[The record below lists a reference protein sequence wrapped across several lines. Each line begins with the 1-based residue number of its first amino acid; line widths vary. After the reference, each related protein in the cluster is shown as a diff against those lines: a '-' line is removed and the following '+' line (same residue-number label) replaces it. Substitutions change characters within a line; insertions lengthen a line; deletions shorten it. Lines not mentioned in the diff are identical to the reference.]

1 MTWTSFMLGV
11 LALLLTPGPTNTMLL
26 LASASK
32 GVRASLTLIPAE
44 LLGYLT
50 IVLPLGWLADRL
62 LHSQPMLSIAVLSL
76 AVLWLL
82 IVTVRLKVQGCG
94 TAVLIRPIDVFVT
107 TLLNPKALVFGL
119 LLLPSVNGAS
129 LDATAATFSILVIAA
144 SSFWIVVGDQTA
156 KRAKLPMSFMARL
169 SRVALSFF
177 IIMLATS
184 LVAEF
189 RKMLV

>member
-1 MTWTSFMLGV
+1 MLGV